1 MSDKHYVHP
10 HDENDLE
17 KVLKQTG
24 TWFERYGTTAIY
36 GVAALLALTA
46 VIVYVSKT
54 PPATAPASAAFMSAE
69 GPEQFRDIADQF
81 PNTALG
87 VKARLRQ
94 ADLLRNSAIEKLFTN
109 RKLALDEIDQAQK
122 AYERLEQQK
131 GIDAEVRLRTLVG
144 LAHLAEYTCDG
155 SDAKTT
161 AALNAWK
168 RVTEEFPGE
177 QAVGFQKLA
186 EDRIKALQ
194 LDSSKSFYAWFQQ
207 QDPKPSDEPLIPQDN
222 PSNVPAIPQSFNLPD
237 FSNLPGADAAAKP
250 AEAPAEGAP
259 AASAPAAETP
269 AADAP
274 KAETPAAAE
283 PAAAEPAAEGAAT
296 GADAP
301 KADAPATDAPA
312 TDAPATDAPATDA
325 PADPPTTGEASGE
338 TK

>member
-36 GVAALLALTA
+36 GVAALLALSA

-54 PPATAPASAAFMSAE
+54 PPATAAASAAFMSAE

-94 ADLLRNSAIEKLFTN
+94 ADLLRNSAIEKMFTN

-131 GIDAEVRLRTLVG
+131 GIDVEVRLRTLVG

-155 SDAKTT
+155 SEAKTT

-168 RVTEEFPGE
+168 RVTEEFPGD

-250 AEAPAEGAP
+250 DETPKTDASEKPAETPADGAP
-259 AASAPAAETP
+259 AASTPAAETP
-269 AADAP
+269 AA
-274 KAETPAAAE
+274 TE
-283 PAAAEPAAEGAAT
+283 PSATEPAAEGTAT
-296 GADAP
+296 GTDVS
-301 KADAPATDAPA
+301 KADAPAA
-312 TDAPATDAPATDA
+312 DA
-325 PADPPTTGEASGE
+325 PADPPSTGEVAGE